1 MTTYVNIKHFQV
13 TLSCLTEPLA
23 GDMTRHNCSIGN
35 PFSTPSPGIIQLR
48 ARLEPRN
55 IVGNE
60 PNALINF
67 TVDSLNPENM
77 TTIEDK
83 SNFEIVQLNFTAR
96 ANITIDNG

>member
-1 MTTYVNIKHFQV
+1 MTYINIECFQV
-13 TLSCLTEPLA
+13 TLSCLTEPFA

-35 PFSTPSPGIIQLR
+35 PFSTPVIQLR